1 MNPNSP
7 TELRD
12 FLRQPNPAFRW
23 EAKSQN
29 GDLVEIKLT
38 SQKWQGAEWKHDLV
52 IANPPV
58 RKGTSAI
65 LYITGDRVDRAD
77 LPFMR
82 EVAKQAKM
90 PVVALFNI
98 PNQPLYEAEEDAL
111 IAYTFGKYLETG
123 DASWPLLFPMT
134 RASLTAMDAA
144 QQWSKGGIKSFVL
157 FGASKRGWTTW
168 LAGVSGDKR
177 IKGIAPAVFD
187 NLNFGAQLKH
197 QLASWGKYSE
207 MISDYTEAGL
217 TEVLESENGKALAR
231 MTDPYSYLSDLK
243 VPVLIMNGANDRY
256 WTVDAH
262 RQYLDAIKTPKWLS
276 IVPNSGHSISDP
288 QVASTL
294 AFFARACVGTMPG
307 GLPTI
312 KRWGAQTGNPT
323 TCGDKRAKSVVA
335 WSAFSTSLD
344 FRDSK
349 WESWA
354 QRSGEPKEC
363 EATFISVTLE
373 ADGLRGIF
381 CSPVTV
387 IRRTGNE

>member
-1 MNPNSP
+1 MNPSSP
-7 TELRD
+7 TELRA

-23 EAKSQN
+23 EEQSRK
-29 GDLVEIKLT
+29 GDLVEIRMT
-38 SQKWQGAEWKHDLV
+38 SQKWQGADWKHDLV

-90 PVVALFNI
+90 PVVGVFGI
-98 PNQPLYEAEEDAL
+98 PNQPLYEMEEDAL

-123 DASWPLLFPMT
+123 DASWPLLFPMSK
-134 RASLTAMDAA
+134 ASITAMDAA
-144 QQWSKGGIKSFVL
+144 QQWSKGGIKDFVV

-187 NLNFGAQLKH
+187 NLNFTAQLKH

-207 MISDYTEAGL
+207 MISDYTESGL
-217 TEVLESENGKALAR
+217 IELLESDRGKALAR
-231 MTDPYSYLSDLK
+231 MTDPYSYLGDLK
-243 VPVLIMNGANDRY
+243 VPVLIMNGSNDRY

-276 IVPNSGHSISDP
+276 IVPNSGHNISDP

-294 AFFARACVGTMPG
+294 AFFARACVGTLTG
-307 GLPTI
+307 GLP
-312 KRWGAQTGNPT
+312 KAR
-323 TCGDKRAKSVVA
+323 DKRQKGKQT
-335 WSAFSTSLD
+335 WSATSKTLD
-344 FRDSK
+344 FRDSVWK
-349 WESWA
+349 A
-354 QRSGEPKEC
+354 RKGEP
-363 EATFISVTLE
+363 EANEAMFTSVILE
-373 ADGLRGIF
+373 ADGVQGVF
-381 CSPVTV
+381 SSPVSVT
-387 IRRTGNE
+387 RRKG

>member
-1 MNPNSP
+1 MNPSSP

-12 FLRQPNPAFRW
+12 FLRQPNPAFHW
-23 EAKSQN
+23 EEKSRK
-29 GDLVEIKLT
+29 GDLVEINLV
-38 SQKWQGAEWKHDLV
+38 SQKWQGADWKHDLV

-82 EVAKQAKM
+82 SVAKQAKM
-90 PVVALFNI
+90 PVVGIFGI

-111 IAYTFGKYLETG
+111 IAFTFGKFLETG

-134 RASLTAMDAA
+134 RATIAAMDAA
-144 QQWSKGGIKSFVL
+144 QQWSNRGIKNFVV

-231 MTDPYSYLSDLK
+231 MTDPYSYLGDLK
-243 VPVLIMNGANDRY
+243 VPVLIMNGSNDRY

-276 IVPNSGHSISDP
+276 IVPNDGHSISDP

-294 AFFARACVGTMPG
+294 AFFARACVGTLPG
-307 GLPTI
+307 GLP
-312 KRWGAQTGNPT
+312 KANDSRQKEKQT
-323 TCGDKRAKSVVA
+323 
-335 WSAFSTSLD
+335 WSATSKTLD
-344 FRDSK
+344 FRDSTWK
-349 WESWA
+349 P
-354 QRSGEPKEC
+354 RKGEPKEN
-363 EATFISVTLE
+363 EATFTSITLE
-373 ADGLRGIF
+373 ADGVRGVF
-381 CSPVTV
+381 SSPVV
-387 IRRTGNE
+387 VSRTGNE